1 MLAKRLATALVAIP
15 IILYIVYLGGIYYS
29 FLIGLIA
36 LIGLYEYLKMLHV
49 NEPALVFLSLIC
61 LAALFVAVY
70 YKNTVF
76 MLVVLGV
83 CFLLSILNL
92 LLRFEKTDLK
102 DSAAIFWGFMYVG
115 GLLGFLLLI
124 RVDFVFEYTVF
135 LFVVVWL
142 SDTFAYFAGRKWG
155 NKKLAPVLSPGKT
168 VAGSVGGFVGTA
180 VFLSL
185 FYIFLGDF
193 FPLGYGLT
201 ILLTVI
207 ITFLA
212 QVGDL
217 VESAVKRKLDA
228 KDSGGIVPG
237 HGGVLDRFDSIM
249 FAAPFTYLFLFF
261 FAG

>member
-15 IILYIVYLGGIYYS
+15 IILYIVYLGDIYYS

-36 LIGLYEYLKMLHV
+36 LIGMYEYLKMLSV
-49 NEPALVFLSLIC
+49 NEPAIVLSYLCGLI
-61 LAALFVAVY
+61 ALFAAIY
-70 YKNTVF
+70 HRDAEYIIAI
-76 MLVVLGV
+76 LGV

-92 LLRFEKTDLK
+92 LIRFKKTDLK
-102 DSAAIFWGFMYVG
+102 ESASIFWGFVYVG

-124 RVDFVFEYTVF
+124 RVDFAFEYTVF

-168 VAGSVGGFVGTA
+168 IAGSVGAFVGTA
-180 VFLSL
+180 VLLSL
-185 FYIFLGDF
+185 FYIFLGNY

-201 ILLTVI
+201 ILLTVL

-249 FAAPFTYLFLFF
+249 FAAPFTYLFLLFL
-261 FAG
+261 A